1 MINNLGQILEALLKS
16 DSRLVSQEGELLK
29 NRVQELV
36 AVDDEQLLESLFST
50 LETRD
55 HFFVTLK
62 KVVVFEKEKFLQFI
76 LAKEWLPDSYT
87 SYKNRVGLASAS
99 GLPVGAGGEVV
110 LEWAFKDCVLEG
122 GMDGTEQ
129 TRQEVFFNETLAPDQ
144 INRLLEAKAFTNMKR
159 FTAKGEQPLTE
170 FNVNEHGVPTDNL
183 LIRGNNLL
191 GLSSL
196 VDVYAGKVKLIYID
210 PPYNTRGTDD
220 SFRYN
225 DAFNHSTWLTF
236 MKNRLELAK
245 RLLAPDGAIYVQ
257 LDYNEV
263 HYCKVLMDEI
273 FGRANFQREI
283 IWRIGWVSGY
293 KTIEKNW
300 IRNHDSIL
308 FYAKDATR
316 MDFIKKYIKYPK
328 DYLRRDGSKPDGE
341 GYAIEDTWNSY
352 GIDSL
357 SDYAN
362 DSMDSIAIISFSKE
376 KVGNFKGQKNEALVK
391 RIIEAHTQ
399 EGDLVLD
406 FFSGTGTTAAVA
418 HKMNRRWIV
427 IEQIAS
433 QIEIA
438 EKRLGGVIAGDAYG
452 ISKDVAWTGGGEF
465 VSLELAERNPKL
477 SKEIAGA
484 TDVKQLTSIFDQL
497 VNSPYLSHKIDLIRL
512 KEGKSEFE
520 SLNLEQAKSA
530 LVEMLDK
537 NAFYIN
543 ISEVDDKT
551 TNLKANEISLSKSFY
566 GLNK

>member
-1 MINNLGQILEALLKS
+1 MINNLGDTLEALLKM

-36 AVDDEQLLESLFST
+36 AVDDEQLLEALFSNP
-50 LETRD
+50 ETKE
-55 HFFVTLK
+55 HFFLTLK

-76 LAKEWLPDSYT
+76 TAKEWLPDSYT
-87 SYKNRVGLASAS
+87 SYKNRVGLATSLGS
-99 GLPVGAGGEVV
+99 PVGAGGDVV

-144 INRLLEAKAFTNMKR
+144 INRLLEPKAFTNIKR
-159 FTAKGEQPLTE
+159 FTVKGEQSLTQ
-170 FNVNEHGVPTDNL
+170 FNVDEHGVPTDNL
-183 LIRGNNLL
+183 LIKGNNLL

-210 PPYNTRGTDD
+210 PPYNTRGADD
-220 SFRYN
+220 TFRYN

-273 FGRANFQREI
+273 FGRTNFQREI

-316 MDFIKKYIKYPK
+316 MEFIKKYIKYPK

-376 KVGNFKGQKNEALVK
+376 KVGNFKGQKNEALIK
-391 RIIEAHTQ
+391 RILEAHTR

-418 HKMNRRWIV
+418 HKMKRRWIV
-427 IEQIAS
+427 LEQIAS

-438 EKRLGGVIAGDAYG
+438 QKRLGGVIAGDTYG
-452 ISKDVAWTGGGEF
+452 ISKDVEWAGGGEF
-465 VSLELAERNPKL
+465 VSLELAERNPRL
-477 SKEIAGA
+477 NQEIAAA
-484 TDVKQLTSIFDQL
+484 TNIKQLSVIFDEL
-497 VNSPYLSHKIDLIRL
+497 ANSPYLSHKIDLVRL
-512 KEGKSEFE
+512 KESKSEFE
-520 SLNLEQAKSA
+520 NLNLEQAKSA

-551 TNLKANEISLSKSFY
+551 ITLKANEISLSKSFY
-566 GLNK
+566 GLS

>member
-1 MINNLGQILEALLKS
+1 MINNLGHILEALLKS

-87 SYKNRVGLASAS
+87 SYKNKVGLASAS

-144 INRLLEAKAFTNMKR
+144 INHLLEAKAFTNMKR
-159 FTAKGEQPLTE
+159 FTTKGEQPLTE

-210 PPYNTRGTDD
+210 PPYNTRGADD

-391 RIIEAHTQ
+391 RIIEAHTR

-484 TDVKQLTSIFDQL
+484 TDVKQLSSIFDEL
-497 VNSPYLSHKIDLIRL
+497 VNSPYLSHKIDLVRL

-520 SLNLEQAKSA
+520 SLNLEQAKSV

-566 GLNK
+566 GLSK

>member
-1 MINNLGQILEALLKS
+1 MINNLGDTLEALLMT
-16 DSRLVSQEGELLK
+16 DLRLVSQEGELLK

-36 AVDDEQLLESLFST
+36 AIDDEHLLDTLFSNP
-50 LETRD
+50 EIKE
-55 HFFVTLK
+55 HFFVSLK

-76 LAKEWLPDSYT
+76 TAKEWLPDSYT
-87 SYKNRVGLASAS
+87 SYKNRIGLSS
-99 GLPVGAGGEVV
+99 SLGSSIGAGGDVI
-110 LEWAFKDCVLEG
+110 LEWPFKDCVLEG

-129 TRQEVFFNETLAPDQ
+129 TRQEVFFNEILAPDQ
-144 INRLLEAKAFTNMKR
+144 INRLLEPKAFTNMKR
-159 FTAKGEQPLTE
+159 FSVKGVQLMSE
-170 FNVNEHGVPTDNL
+170 FKFNEHGVPTDNL
-183 LIRGNNLL
+183 LIKGNNLL

-196 VDVYAGKVKLIYID
+196 LEVYEGKVKLIYID
-210 PPYNTRGTDD
+210 PPYNTRGADD
-220 SFRYN
+220 TFRYN

-273 FGRANFQREI
+273 FGRTNFQREI

-308 FYAKDATR
+308 FYAKDASR
-316 MDFIKKYIKYPK
+316 MEFIKNYIKYPK
-328 DYLRRDGSKPDGE
+328 DYLRRDGSKPDGA
-341 GYAIEDTWNSY
+341 GYAIEDTWNAY

-362 DSMDSIAIISFSKE
+362 DSMDSIAIVSFSKE
-376 KVGNFKGQKNEALVK
+376 KVGNFKGQKNEALIK
-391 RIIEAHTQ
+391 RIIEAHTR

-406 FFSGTGTTAAVA
+406 FFSGTGTTAAVS

-427 IEQIAS
+427 LEQIAN
-433 QIEIA
+433 QVEIA
-438 EKRLGGVIAGDAYG
+438 QKRLSEVIAGDTYG
-452 ISKDVAWTGGGEF
+452 ISKDVGWTGGGEF

-477 SKEIAGA
+477 IKEIASAG
-484 TDVKQLTSIFDQL
+484 TIYQLSLIFDEL
-497 VNSPYLSHKIDLIRL
+497 TESPYLSHKIDLVRL
-512 KEGKSEFE
+512 KESKSEFE
-520 SLNLEQAKSA
+520 KLSIEEAKSA

-537 NAFYIN
+537 NAYYVS
-543 ISEVDDKT
+543 ISEVDDKKIPL
-551 TNLKANEISLSKSFY
+551 NANDISLSKSFY
-566 GLNK
+566 GLS

>member
-1 MINNLGQILEALLKS
+1 MINNLSDTLEMLLKS

-36 AVDDEQLLESLFST
+36 AIDDEKLLDTLFSNE
-50 LETRD
+50 ETKK
-55 HFFVTLK
+55 HFFVNLK
-62 KVVVFEKEKFLQFI
+62 EVFVFEKEKFLQFI
-76 LAKEWLPDSYT
+76 TAKEWLPDSYT
-87 SYKNRVGLASAS
+87 SFKNKIGLASGEGAAI
-99 GLPVGAGGEVV
+99 GAGGQVV
-110 LEWAFKDCVLEG
+110 LEWAFKDCVLQG

-129 TRQEVFFNETLAPDQ
+129 TREEVFFNETLAPDQ
-144 INRLLEAKAFTNMKR
+144 INRLLEPKAFTNMRR
-159 FTAKGEQPLTE
+159 FSEKGESPLKA
-170 FNVNEHGVPTDNL
+170 FKVNGEGIPTDNL
-183 LIRGNNLL
+183 LIKGNNLL

-196 VDVYAGKVKLIYID
+196 IDVYAGKVKLIYID
-210 PPYNTRGTDD
+210 PPYNTRGADD

-308 FYAKDATR
+308 FYAKDASR
-316 MDFIKKYIKYPK
+316 MEFIKQYIKYPK

-362 DSMDSIAIISFSKE
+362 DSLDSIAIVSFSKE
-376 KVGNFKGQKNEALVK
+376 KVGNFKGQKNEALIK
-391 RIIEAHTQ
+391 RIIEAHTR

-427 IEQIAS
+427 LEQIAS

-438 EKRLGGVIAGDAYG
+438 QKRLSGVIAGDSYG
-452 ISKDVAWTGGGEF
+452 ISKDVGWAGGGDF

-477 SKEIAGA
+477 NKDIAAA
-484 TDVKQLTSIFDQL
+484 TTVKPLSSIFDEL
-497 VNSPYLSHKIDLIRL
+497 ANSPFLSHKIDLVRL
-512 KEGKSEFE
+512 KEAKSEFE
-520 SLNLEQAKSA
+520 KLNLEQAKTA

-543 ISEVDDKT
+543 ISEIDDKT
-551 TNLKANEISLSKSFY
+551 NNLKADDIALLKSFY
-566 GLNK
+566 GLK

>member
-1 MINNLGQILEALLKS
+1 MINNLSDTLEMLLKS
-16 DSRLVSQEGELLK
+16 DSRLVSQEGEILK

-36 AVDDEQLLESLFST
+36 AIDDEKLLDTLFSNE
-50 LETRD
+50 ETRK
-55 HFFVTLK
+55 HFFVNLK
-62 KVVVFEKEKFLQFI
+62 EVFVFEKEKFLQFI
-76 LAKEWLPDSYT
+76 TAREWLPDSYT
-87 SYKNRVGLASAS
+87 SFKNKIGLASGVGAAI
-99 GLPVGAGGEVV
+99 GAGGQVV
-110 LEWAFKDCVLEG
+110 LEWAFKDCVLQG

-129 TRQEVFFNETLAPDQ
+129 TREEVFFNETLAPDQ
-144 INRLLEAKAFTNMKR
+144 INRLLEPKAFTNMKR
-159 FTAKGEQPLTE
+159 FSEKGESPLKA
-170 FNVNEHGVPTDNL
+170 FKVNGEGVPTDNL
-183 LIRGNNLL
+183 LIKGNNLL

-196 VDVYAGKVKLIYID
+196 IDVYAGKVKLIYID
-210 PPYNTRGTDD
+210 PPYNTRGADD

-308 FYAKDATR
+308 FYAKDASR
-316 MDFIKKYIKYPK
+316 MEFIKQYIKYPK

-341 GYAIEDTWNSY
+341 GYAIEDTWNCY

-362 DSMDSIAIISFSKE
+362 DPLDSIAIVSFSKE
-376 KVGNFKGQKNEALVK
+376 KVGNFKGQKNEALIK
-391 RIIEAHTQ
+391 RIIEAHTR

-438 EKRLGGVIAGDAYG
+438 QKRLFGVIAGDSYG
-452 ISKDVAWTGGGEF
+452 ISKDVGWAGGGDF

-477 SKEIAGA
+477 NKDIAAA
-484 TDVKQLTSIFDQL
+484 TTVKQLSSIFDEL
-497 VNSPYLSHKIDLIRL
+497 ANSPFLSHKIDLVRL
-512 KEGKSEFE
+512 KEAKSEFE
-520 SLNLEQAKSA
+520 KLNLEQAKTA

-543 ISEVDDKT
+543 ISEIDDKT
-551 TNLKANEISLSKSFY
+551 NNLKAHDIALLKSFY
-566 GLNK
+566 GLK

>member
-1 MINNLGQILEALLKS
+1 MINNLGDTLETLLKS
-16 DSRLVSQEGELLK
+16 DPRLVSQEGELLK
-29 NRVQELV
+29 NRIQELV
-36 AVDDEQLLESLFST
+36 ANDDEKLLDALFSNE
-50 LETRD
+50 ETKK
-55 HFFVTLK
+55 HFFVILK
-62 KVVVFEKEKFLQFI
+62 KAVVFEKEKFLQFI
-76 LAKEWLPDSYT
+76 TAKEWLPDSYT
-87 SYKNRVGLASAS
+87 SYKNRIGLASGA
-99 GLPVGAGGEVV
+99 GAPVGAGGQVV
-110 LEWAFKDCVLEG
+110 LEWAFKDCVLQG

-129 TRQEVFFNETLAPDQ
+129 TRQEVFFNESLAPDQ
-144 INRLLEAKAFTNMKR
+144 INRLLEPKAFTNMKR
-159 FTAKGEQPLTE
+159 FSEKGEHPLKE
-170 FNVNEHGVPTDNL
+170 FKVNGEGVPTDNF
-183 LIRGNNLL
+183 LIKGNNLL

-196 VDVYAGKVKLIYID
+196 IDVYAGKVKLIYID
-210 PPYNTRGTDD
+210 PPYNTRGADD
-220 SFRYN
+220 TFRYN

-308 FYAKDATR
+308 FYAKDASR
-316 MDFIKKYIKYPK
+316 MEFIKQYIKYPK

-362 DSMDSIAIISFSKE
+362 DSLDSIAIISFSKE
-376 KVGNFKGQKNEALVK
+376 KVGNFKGQKNEALIK
-391 RIIEAHTQ
+391 RIIEAHTR

-427 IEQIAS
+427 LEQIAS

-438 EKRLGGVIAGDAYG
+438 QKRLSGVIAGDSYG
-452 ISKDVAWTGGGEF
+452 ISKDVGWAGGGDF

-477 SKEIAGA
+477 NKDIAAA
-484 TDVKQLTSIFDQL
+484 TTVKQLSSTFDEL
-497 VNSPYLSHKIDLIRL
+497 ANSPYLSHKIDLVRL
-512 KEGKSEFE
+512 KEAKSEFE
-520 SLNLEQAKSA
+520 KLNLEQAKTA

-543 ISEVDDKT
+543 ISEIDDKAI
-551 TNLKANEISLSKSFY
+551 NLKADEIALLKSFY
-566 GLNK
+566 GLN

>member
-1 MINNLGQILEALLKS
+1 
-16 DSRLVSQEGELLK
+16 
-29 NRVQELV
+29 
-36 AVDDEQLLESLFST
+36 
-50 LETRD
+50 
-55 HFFVTLK
+55 
-62 KVVVFEKEKFLQFI
+62 VVFEKEKFLQFI
-76 LAKEWLPDSYT
+76 TAKEWLPDSYT
-87 SYKNRVGLASAS
+87 SYKNRVGLASSSGTSIGAS
-99 GLPVGAGGEVV
+99 GDVI

-122 GMDGTEQ
+122 GMDGTQQ

-144 INRLLEAKAFTNMKR
+144 INRLLEPKAFTNITR
-159 FTAKGEQPLTE
+159 FTVKGEQPLTE
-170 FNVNEHGVPTDNL
+170 FKFNEHGVPTDNL
-183 LIRGNNLL
+183 MIKGNNLL

-196 VDVYAGKVKLIYID
+196 VDVYAGRVKLIYID
-210 PPYNTRGTDD
+210 PPYNTRGADET
-220 SFRYN
+220 FRYN

-273 FGRANFQREI
+273 FGRTNFQREI

-316 MDFIKKYIKYPK
+316 MEFIKKYIKYPK

-376 KVGNFKGQKNEALVK
+376 KVGNFKGQKNEALIK
-391 RIIEAHTQ
+391 RILEAHTR

-427 IEQIAS
+427 LEQIAS

-438 EKRLGGVIAGDAYG
+438 QKRLGGVIAGDTYG
-452 ISKDVAWTGGGEF
+452 ISKDVEWAGGGEF
-465 VSLELAERNPKL
+465 VSLELAERNPRL
-477 SKEIAGA
+477 NKEIAAA
-484 TDVKQLTSIFDQL
+484 TNIKQLSVIFDEL
-497 VNSPYLSHKIDLIRL
+497 ANSPYLSHKIDLVRL
-512 KEGKSEFE
+512 KESKSEFE
-520 SLNLEQAKSA
+520 NLNLEQAKSA

-551 TNLKANEISLSKSFY
+551 ITLKANEISLSKSFY
-566 GLNK
+566 GLS

>member
-1 MINNLGQILEALLKS
+1 MINNLSDTLEMLLKS

-36 AVDDEQLLESLFST
+36 AIDDEKLLDTLFSNE
-50 LETRD
+50 ETKK
-55 HFFVTLK
+55 HFFVNLK
-62 KVVVFEKEKFLQFI
+62 EVFVFEKEKFLQFI
-76 LAKEWLPDSYT
+76 TAKEWLPDSYT
-87 SYKNRVGLASAS
+87 SFKNKIGLASGEGAAI
-99 GLPVGAGGEVV
+99 GAGGQVV
-110 LEWAFKDCVLEG
+110 LEWAFKDCVLQG

-129 TRQEVFFNETLAPDQ
+129 TREEVFFNETLAPDQ
-144 INRLLEAKAFTNMKR
+144 INRLLEPKAFTNMRR
-159 FTAKGEQPLTE
+159 FSEKGESPLKA
-170 FNVNEHGVPTDNL
+170 FKVNGEGIPTDNL
-183 LIRGNNLL
+183 LIKGNNLL

-196 VDVYAGKVKLIYID
+196 IDVYAGKVKLIYID
-210 PPYNTRGTDD
+210 PPYNTRGADD

-308 FYAKDATR
+308 FYAKDASR
-316 MDFIKKYIKYPK
+316 MEFIKQYIKYPK

-362 DSMDSIAIISFSKE
+362 DSLDSIAIVSFSKE
-376 KVGNFKGQKNEALVK
+376 KVGNFKGQKNEALIK
-391 RIIEAHTQ
+391 RIIEAHTR

-427 IEQIAS
+427 LEQIAS

-438 EKRLGGVIAGDAYG
+438 QKRLSGVIAGDSYG
-452 ISKDVAWTGGGEF
+452 ISKDVGWAGGGDF

-477 SKEIAGA
+477 NKDIAAA
-484 TDVKQLTSIFDQL
+484 TTVKQLSSIFDEL
-497 VNSPYLSHKIDLIRL
+497 ANSPFLSHKIDLVRL
-512 KEGKSEFE
+512 KE
-520 SLNLEQAKSA
+520 A
-530 LVEMLDK
+530 
-537 NAFYIN
+537 
-543 ISEVDDKT
+543 
-551 TNLKANEISLSKSFY
+551 
-566 GLNK
+566 

>member
-1 MINNLGQILEALLKS
+1 MINNLGDTLEALLKS

-36 AVDDEQLLESLFST
+36 ALDDEQLLEALFSNS
-50 LETRD
+50 EIKE
-55 HFFVTLK
+55 HFFVSLK
-62 KVVVFEKEKFLQFI
+62 KAVVFEKEKFLQFI
-76 LAKEWLPDSYT
+76 AAKEWLPDSYT
-87 SYKNRVGLASAS
+87 SYKNRVGLASSSGTSIGAS
-99 GLPVGAGGEVV
+99 GDVI

-122 GMDGTEQ
+122 GMDGTQQ

-144 INRLLEAKAFTNMKR
+144 INRLLEPKAFTNITR
-159 FTAKGEQPLTE
+159 FTVKGEQPLTE
-170 FNVNEHGVPTDNL
+170 FKFNEHGVPTDNL
-183 LIRGNNLL
+183 MIKGNNLL

-196 VDVYAGKVKLIYID
+196 VDVYAGRVKLIYID
-210 PPYNTRGTDD
+210 PPYNTRGADET
-220 SFRYN
+220 FRYN

-273 FGRANFQREI
+273 FGRTNFQREI

-308 FYAKDATR
+308 FYAKDASR
-316 MDFIKKYIKYPK
+316 MEFIKNYIKYPK

-362 DSMDSIAIISFSKE
+362 DSMDSIAIVSFSKE
-376 KVGNFKGQKNEALVK
+376 KVGNFKGQKNEALIK
-391 RIIEAHTQ
+391 RIIEAHTR

-427 IEQIAS
+427 VEQIAS

-438 EKRLGGVIAGDAYG
+438 QKRLGAVIAGDIYG
-452 ISKDVAWTGGGEF
+452 ISKDVGWTGGGEF

-477 SKEIAGA
+477 YKNIAAA
-484 TDVKQLTSIFDQL
+484 TSIKQLSVIFDEL
-497 VNSPYLSHKIDLIRL
+497 VDSPYLSHKIDLVRL
-512 KEGKSEFE
+512 KESKSEFVK
-520 SLNLEQAKSA
+520 LNLEQAKSA

-537 NAFYIN
+537 NAFYVN
-543 ISEVDDKT
+543 MTEVDDKAIT
-551 TNLKANEISLSKSFY
+551 LKSNEISLSKSFY
-566 GLNK
+566 GLS

>member
-1 MINNLGQILEALLKS
+1 MINNLGHILEALLKS

-87 SYKNRVGLASAS
+87 SYKNKVGLASAS

-159 FTAKGEQPLTE
+159 FTTKGEQPLTE

-210 PPYNTRGTDD
+210 PPYNTRGADD

-391 RIIEAHTQ
+391 RIIEAHTR

-484 TDVKQLTSIFDQL
+484 TDVKQLSSIFDEL
-497 VNSPYLSHKIDLIRL
+497 VNSPYLSHKIDLVRL

-520 SLNLEQAKSA
+520 SLNLEQAKSV

-566 GLNK
+566 GLSK

>member
-1 MINNLGQILEALLKS
+1 MINNLGDTLEALLKT
-16 DSRLVSQEGELLK
+16 DSRLVSKEGELLK

-36 AVDDEQLLESLFST
+36 AIDDEQLLTTLFSNPDT
-50 LETRD
+50 KE
-55 HFFVTLK
+55 HFFVSLE
-62 KVVVFEKEKFLQFI
+62 KVAVFEKEKFLQFI
-76 LAKEWLPDSYT
+76 TAKEWLPDSYT
-87 SYKNRVGLASAS
+87 SYKNRIGLANSS
-99 GLPVGAGGEVV
+99 GSLIGAGGDVV

-129 TRQEVFFNETLAPDQ
+129 TRQEVFFNETLAADQ
-144 INRLLEAKAFTNMKR
+144 INRLLEPKAFTNIKR
-159 FTAKGEQPLTE
+159 FTKKGDHPLKE
-170 FNVNEHGVPTDNL
+170 FKFNEHGIPIDNL
-183 LIRGNNLL
+183 LIKGNNLL

-210 PPYNTRGTDD
+210 PPYNTRGADD
-220 SFRYN
+220 TFRYN

-273 FGRANFQREI
+273 FGRENFQREI

-308 FYAKDATR
+308 FYAKDASR
-316 MDFIKKYIKYPK
+316 MDFIKHYIKYPK
-328 DYLRRDGSKPDGE
+328 NYLRRDGSKPDGA

-362 DSMDSIAIISFSKE
+362 DALDSIAIVSFSKE
-376 KVGNFKGQKNEALVK
+376 KVGNFKGQKNEALIK
-391 RIIEAHTQ
+391 RIIDAHTR

-406 FFSGTGTTAAVA
+406 FFGGTGTTAAVA

-427 IEQIAS
+427 LEQLAS

-438 EKRLGGVIAGDAYG
+438 QKRLGEVIAGDVYG
-452 ISKDVAWTGGGEF
+452 ISKDVGWTGGGEF
-465 VSLELAERNPKL
+465 VSLELAERNPELNQQVAK
-477 SKEIAGA
+477 A
-484 TDVKQLTSIFDQL
+484 TNIKQLTLIFDEL
-497 VNSPYLSHKIDLIRL
+497 ANSPYLSHKINIVRM
-512 KEGKSEFE
+512 KESKDEFE
-520 SLNLEQAKSA
+520 KLNLNQAKST
-530 LVEMLDK
+530 LIEMLDK
-537 NAFYIN
+537 NAFYVN
-543 ISEVDDKT
+543 ISEVEDK
-551 TNLKANEISLSKSFY
+551 NIKFKANEISLSKTFY
-566 GLNK
+566 GLS

>member
-1 MINNLGQILEALLKS
+1 MINNLGDTLEALLKT

-29 NRVQELV
+29 NRVQELI
-36 AVDDEQLLESLFST
+36 AIDDAQLLDTLFSNPDT
-50 LETRD
+50 NK
-55 HFFVTLK
+55 HFFVSLK
-62 KVVVFEKEKFLQFI
+62 KVAVFEKEKFLQFI
-76 LAKEWLPDSYT
+76 TAKEWLPDSYT
-87 SYKNRVGLASAS
+87 SYKNRIGLANSS
-99 GLPVGAGGEVV
+99 GSPIGAGGDVV

-144 INRLLEAKAFTNMKR
+144 INRLLEPKAFTNFKR
-159 FTAKGEQPLTE
+159 FTIKGEQPLTE
-170 FNVNEHGVPTDNL
+170 FKFNEHGVPTDNL
-183 LIRGNNLL
+183 LIKGNNLL

-196 VDVYAGKVKLIYID
+196 LDVYAGKVKLIYID

-220 SFRYN
+220 TFRYN

-245 RLLAPDGAIYVQ
+245 RLLASDGAIYVQ

-273 FGRANFQREI
+273 FGRENFQREI

-316 MDFIKKYIKYPK
+316 MEFIKHYINYPK
-328 DYLRRDGSKPDGE
+328 DYLRRDGSKPDGA

-362 DSMDSIAIISFSKE
+362 DTLDSIAIVSFSKE
-376 KVGNFKGQKNEALVK
+376 KVGNFKGQKNEALIK
-391 RIIEAHTQ
+391 RIIEAHTR

-427 IEQIAS
+427 LEQLAS

-438 EKRLGGVIAGDAYG
+438 QKRLCEVIAGDAYG
-452 ISKDVAWTGGGEF
+452 ISKDVGWTGGGEF
-465 VSLELAERNPKL
+465 VSFELAERNPDLKHQ
-477 SKEIAGA
+477 IASA
-484 TDVKQLTSIFDQL
+484 TNLKQLSPVFDDL
-497 VNSPYLSHKIDLIRL
+497 VDSPYLSHKIDLVRL
-512 KEGKSEFE
+512 KESKDEFKKL
-520 SLNLEQAKSA
+520 SLDEAKSV
-530 LVEMLDK
+530 LIEMLDK
-537 NAFYIN
+537 NAFYVN
-543 ISEVDDKT
+543 ISEVEDKT
-551 TNLKANEISLSKSFY
+551 IKLPAIEITLSKSFY
-566 GLNK
+566 GLS

>member
-1 MINNLGQILEALLKS
+1 MTNRLGETLEALLKE
-16 DSRLVSQEGELLK
+16 DERLVSQDGDLLK

-36 AVDDEQLLESLFST
+36 GADDQALLEALHGNP
-50 LETRD
+50 EIRA
-55 HFFVTLK
+55 HFFVELK
-62 KVVVFEKEKFLQFI
+62 KTSIFEKEKFLQFI
-76 LAKEWLPDSYT
+76 TAKEWLPDSYT
-87 SYKNRVGLASAS
+87 SYKNRIGLATSS
-99 GLPVGAGGEVV
+99 GSPIGVGGEVV

-144 INRLLEAKAFTNMKR
+144 INRLLEPKAFTNIQR
-159 FTAKGEQPLTE
+159 FSVKGEQALVQ
-170 FNVNEHGVPTDNL
+170 FNVDEDGVPTDNL
-183 LIRGNNLL
+183 LIKGNNLL

-210 PPYNTRGTDD
+210 PPYNTRGADD
-220 SFRYN
+220 TFRYN

-308 FYAKDATR
+308 FYSKDATR
-316 MDFIKKYIKYPK
+316 MEFIKQYIKYPK

-391 RIIEAHTQ
+391 RILEAHTR

-427 IEQIAS
+427 LEQIAS

-438 EKRLGGVIAGDAYG
+438 QKRLKGVIAGDTYG
-452 ISKDVAWTGGGEF
+452 ISKDVDWAGGGEF
-465 VSLELAERNPKL
+465 ISLELAERNPKL
-477 SKEIAGA
+477 NKEIASA
-484 TDVKQLTSIFDQL
+484 TNIKQLSEIFDEL
-497 VNSPYLSHKIDLIRL
+497 ANSPYLSHKIDLVRL
-512 KEGKSEFE
+512 KEAKIEFE
-520 SLNLEQAKSA
+520 NLSLKQAKSA

-537 NAFYIN
+537 NAFYIS

-551 TNLKANEISLSKSFY
+551 ITLKANEISLSKSFY
-566 GLNK
+566 GLS

>member
-1 MINNLGQILEALLKS
+1 
-16 DSRLVSQEGELLK
+16 
-29 NRVQELV
+29 
-36 AVDDEQLLESLFST
+36 
-50 LETRD
+50 
-55 HFFVTLK
+55 
-62 KVVVFEKEKFLQFI
+62 
-76 LAKEWLPDSYT
+76 
-87 SYKNRVGLASAS
+87 
-99 GLPVGAGGEVV
+99 
-110 LEWAFKDCVLEG
+110 
-122 GMDGTEQ
+122 
-129 TRQEVFFNETLAPDQ
+129 
-144 INRLLEAKAFTNMKR
+144 
-159 FTAKGEQPLTE
+159 
-170 FNVNEHGVPTDNL
+170 
-183 LIRGNNLL
+183 
-191 GLSSL
+191 
-196 VDVYAGKVKLIYID
+196 
-210 PPYNTRGTDD
+210 
-220 SFRYN
+220 
-225 DAFNHSTWLTF
+225 

-273 FGRANFQREI
+273 FGRTNFQREI

-316 MDFIKKYIKYPK
+316 MEFIKQYIKYPK

-376 KVGNFKGQKNEALVK
+376 KVGNFKGQKNEALIK
-391 RIIEAHTQ
+391 RIIEAHTR

-427 IEQIAS
+427 LEQIAS

-438 EKRLGGVIAGDAYG
+438 QKRLGGVIAGDPYG
-452 ISKDVAWTGGGEF
+452 ISKDVEWSGGGEF
-465 VSLELAERNPKL
+465 VSLELAERNPRL
-477 SKEIAGA
+477 NKEIAAA
-484 TDVKQLTSIFDQL
+484 TNVKQLSVIFDEL
-497 VNSPYLSHKIDLIRL
+497 ANSPYLSHKIDLMRL
-512 KEGKSEFE
+512 KESKSEFE
-520 SLNLEQAKSA
+520 NLNLQQAKSA
-530 LVEMLDK
+530 LIEMLDK

-543 ISEVDDKT
+543 ISDVDDKT
-551 TNLKANEISLSKSFY
+551 ITLKENEISLSKSFY
-566 GLNK
+566 GLS

>member
-1 MINNLGQILEALLKS
+1 MINNLGDTLEALLKS

-36 AVDDEQLLESLFST
+36 ALDDEQLLEALFSNSDIK
-50 LETRD
+50 E
-55 HFFVTLK
+55 HFFVSLK
-62 KVVVFEKEKFLQFI
+62 KAVVFEKEKFLQFI
-76 LAKEWLPDSYT
+76 TAKEWLPDSYT
-87 SYKNRVGLASAS
+87 SYKNRVGLASSSGTSIGAS
-99 GLPVGAGGEVV
+99 GDVI

-122 GMDGTEQ
+122 GMDGTQQ

-144 INRLLEAKAFTNMKR
+144 INRLLEPKAFTNITR
-159 FTAKGEQPLTE
+159 FTVKGEQPLTE
-170 FNVNEHGVPTDNL
+170 FKFNEHGVPTDNL
-183 LIRGNNLL
+183 MIKGNNLL

-196 VDVYAGKVKLIYID
+196 VDVYAGRVKLIYID
-210 PPYNTRGTDD
+210 PPYNTRGADET
-220 SFRYN
+220 FRYN

-273 FGRANFQREI
+273 FGRTNFQREI

-308 FYAKDATR
+308 FYAKDASR
-316 MDFIKKYIKYPK
+316 MEFIKNYIKYPK

-362 DSMDSIAIISFSKE
+362 DSMDSIAIVSFSKE
-376 KVGNFKGQKNEALVK
+376 KVGNFKGQKNEALIK
-391 RIIEAHTQ
+391 RIIEAHTR

-427 IEQIAS
+427 VEQIAS
-433 QIEIA
+433 QIEISQ
-438 EKRLGGVIAGDAYG
+438 KRLGTVIAGDTYG
-452 ISKDVAWTGGGEF
+452 ISKDVGWTGGGEF

-477 SKEIAGA
+477 YKNIAAA
-484 TDVKQLTSIFDQL
+484 TSIKQLSVIFDEL
-497 VNSPYLSHKIDLIRL
+497 VDSPYLSHKIDLVRL
-512 KEGKSEFE
+512 KESKSEFVK
-520 SLNLEQAKSA
+520 LNLEQAKSA

-543 ISEVDDKT
+543 MTEVDDKAIT
-551 TNLKANEISLSKSFY
+551 LKPNEISLSKSFY
-566 GLNK
+566 GLS